1 MINQEKK
8 SVHVKVSNTVHIE
21 LRSLAIKRGVTVQEI
36 LEYICGMIV
45 SNDPRTQRIL
55 NEIVTKKIDSE
66 INQYTQQLEEKLDIQ
81 NSDAIYDFLESKS
94 ALNKREE
101 NDEKDI

>member
-1 MINQEKK
+1 MIQQEKK
-8 SVHVKVSNTVHIE
+8 TVHVKVSNAVHIQ
-21 LRSLAIKRGVTVQEI
+21 LRTIAIQRGLTVQEM
-36 LEYICGMIV
+36 LEYICGMIA
-45 SNDPRTQRIL
+45 SGDARTQRIL

-66 INQYTQQLEEKLDIQ
+66 ISEYTSTLEQKLDIQ

-101 NDEKDI
+101 NDEKDT